1 MRRFVGFFFVMILVF
16 SFCFVLSGLTQ
27 ETKETEGVY
36 TIKKGDT
43 LWDIS
48 ARFLKDPF
56 LWPKLWERNPYITD
70 PHWIYPGNPVQL
82 TAVEP
87 VQKEEPKAQKEEPKK
102 VVEEKPGEEKPKEAL
117 KGQEPEKVEP
127 TPEQKKPE
135 AVAEQKATAPQVGP
149 APGEEETVSEG
160 KEAISEEKPVR
171 AKEKRVYFREIRSAG
186 FMSDIEY
193 RGIGIV
199 LESREGKSLMAWGDI
214 VYLAFRSAEPISVGD
229 KYTVF
234 RAADEIRHPVTEK
247 KIGRK
252 YNIIGNVQL
261 IDQYGSFFTAKV
273 IESFDAIMAGDY
285 IQPYSKEK
293 MEGTLEK

>member
-1 MRRFVGFFFVMILVF
+1 MRRFFGFFFAMILVL

-48 ARFLKDPF
+48 AKFLKDPF
-56 LWPKLWERNPYITD
+56 LWPKLWERNPYITN
-70 PHWIYPGNPVQL
+70 PHWIYPGNPIQL

-87 VQKEEPKAQKEEPKK
+87 PKKEAVKEESKK
-102 VVEEKPGEEKPKEAL
+102 VVEEKPKEVEEKPKEAV
-117 KGQEPEKVEP
+117 KEQEVKKVEP
-127 TPEQKKPE
+127 APVEKKPE
-135 AVAEQKATAPQVGP
+135 TVAEQKP
-149 APGEEETVSEG
+149 APPEMKPVPLEEEAAEEEE
-160 KEAISEEKPVR
+160 EAIPEEKPVK
-171 AKEKRVYFREIRSAG
+171 AEKKRVYFREIRSAG

-199 LESREGKSLMAWGDI
+199 LESKDGKSLMAEGDI
-214 VYLAFRSAEPISVGD
+214 IYLTFRTSEPISIGD

-234 RAADEIRHPVTEK
+234 RAADEIEHPVTEK
-247 KIGRK
+247 RIGRK
-252 YNIIGNVQL
+252 YNIIGNIQL

-273 IESFDAIMAGDY
+273 IECFDAIMAGDY

-293 MEGTLEK
+293 MEGVVEK